1 MNLYDTS
8 VAVLQTVSLEQVIG
22 KNVQLLVK
30 RDDLI
35 DPEVS
40 GNKWRKL
47 LYNIELATFQQRKGI
62 LTFGGAYSNHLL
74 ATAAAC
80 HKAGLHAVG
89 VVRGEEL
96 HPESN
101 ENLKRC
107 AELGMELQFVDRTTY
122 SERNEPLAIEGWKER
137 YPNHLLVA
145 EGGHG
150 FYGMLGCQ
158 KMWEELPADTD
169 HVFVALGTGTTAAG
183 LLVGLPDEAY
193 LHAVPVLKGFDT
205 AIAIRE
211 LLWQFYLDGEM
222 VDQKMKQLVV
232 HDDFHF
238 GGYGKAD
245 SDLKER
251 LRALQTDL
259 DVPLDYVYT
268 GKALLACLD
277 FIQQSENAGKVVFI
291 HTGGLH
297 NAAL

>member
-8 VAVLQTVSLEQVIG
+8 VAVLQAIPLEQVIG

-47 LYNIELATFQQRKGI
+47 LFHIELAQFQQRKGI
-62 LTFGGAYSNHLL
+62 VTFGGAFSNHLL

-80 HKAGLHAVG
+80 RKAGLQSIG
-89 VVRGEEL
+89 IVRGEEL

-101 ENLKRC
+101 ANLKRC
-107 AELGMELQFVDRTTY
+107 SELGMELQFVDRATY

-137 YPNHLLVA
+137 YPDHLLVS

-158 KMWEELPADTD
+158 KMWEELPADTQ

-183 LLVGLPDEAY
+183 LLAGLPDEAF
-193 LHAVPVLKGFDT
+193 LHAVPVLKGFD
-205 AIAIRE
+205 AASAIRE

-222 VDQKMKQLVV
+222 VDQKMKQLVI

-238 GGYGKAD
+238 GGYAKAD
-245 SDLKER
+245 DDLKSR
-251 LRALQTDL
+251 MRALQTRLDL
-259 DVPLDYVYT
+259 PLDYVYT

-277 FIQQSENAGKVVFI
+277 FIQQAENPGKIVFI
-291 HTGGLH
+291 HTGGVH
-297 NAAL
+297 NAPV